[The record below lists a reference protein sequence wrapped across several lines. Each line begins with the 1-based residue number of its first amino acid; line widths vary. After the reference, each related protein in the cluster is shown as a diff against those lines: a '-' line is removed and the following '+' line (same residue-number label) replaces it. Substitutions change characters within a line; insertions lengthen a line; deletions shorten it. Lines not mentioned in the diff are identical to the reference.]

1 MIYTMT
7 NKCDLKNLSLQLYG
21 KEVEIILVE
30 NSATHK
36 SLTTITLKGTL
47 VGRIWGDKTLKDGRH
62 EDVVIAIMLRQG
74 DNEIEIPC
82 KDIDF
87 LK

>member
-1 MIYTMT
+1 MILVMT
-7 NKCDLKNLSLQLYG
+7 NKCDLKTLSLQLYG
-21 KEVEIILVE
+21 KEIEITLAE

-36 SLTTITLKGTL
+36 LYATTTLKGVLT
-47 VGRIWGDKTLKDGRH
+47 GRLWGDEILPDGRN
-62 EDVVIAIMLRQG
+62 EETVIALVIRQG
-74 DNEIEIPC
+74 NKEIEIPC

>member
-21 KEVEIILVE
+21 KEVEITLVE

-36 SLTTITLKGTL
+36 LLTTITLKGVL
-47 VGRIWGDKTLKDGRH
+47 IGRVWGDKILKDGRH
-62 EDVVIAIMLRQG
+62 EDVIIAIVISQLSK
-74 DNEIEIPC
+74 EIEIPC